1 MGVSIFVCFFHINT
15 VRVVDVNA
23 YVADS
28 NNFSACLRNEASTY
42 GTYVSEALNC
52 YSKVFD
58 V

>member
-15 VRVVDVNA
+15 VRIVDVNA

-28 NNFSACLRNEASTY
+28 NNFSASLCDEASTY
-42 GTYVSEALNC
+42 GTYVTEALNS
-52 YSKVFD
+52 YSKVFN